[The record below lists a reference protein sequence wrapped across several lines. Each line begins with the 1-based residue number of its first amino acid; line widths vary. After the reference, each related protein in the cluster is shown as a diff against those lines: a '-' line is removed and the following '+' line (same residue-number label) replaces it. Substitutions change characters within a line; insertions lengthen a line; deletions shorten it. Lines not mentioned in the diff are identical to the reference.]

1 MSMNQILNYVTK
13 IIQIG
18 GNKMGS
24 ISKHPEIIAVDHGW
38 SHMKTPTKVFTTGIV
53 ENPSPTFFKDVLEY
67 QDKCYNI
74 GGERLE
80 VKNTKV
86 ENEDFYL
93 LTLASIAKEL
103 EQRGVSEATV
113 YLAAGL
119 PLTRFGEEKKEFI
132 DYLSKNETVDFR
144 YSEKDYHIR
153 IAKVSV
159 FPQCYAAVADMIP
172 TFQRRVVVV
181 DIGSWT
187 VDIMPVVNKKPDD
200 AKCNSLPHG
209 LITCMRDINRASIKQ
224 FNIEIDELDMEH
236 YIRYHKISSLPD
248 EAIQLIDQKLKDY
261 AEMICRSLKEHGV
274 NVMTTPIVFV
284 GGGASVMKYYGS
296 HLLPNADYKLD
307 VKANAKGYEML
318 MKMALKK
325 QGR

>member
-1 MSMNQILNYVTK
+1 MKQILNYETE

-67 QDKCYNI
+67 QGTCYNI

-93 LTLASIAKEL
+93 LTLAAIAKEL

-224 FNIEIDELDMEH
+224 FNIEIDELDIEH
-236 YIRYHKISSLPD
+236 YIRYHQINGLPD
-248 EAIQLIDQKLKDY
+248 DVIQLMDQKLKNY

-274 NVMTTPIVFV
+274 NVMTTPVVFV
-284 GGGASVMKYYGS
+284 GGGASVMKYYGAK
-296 HLLPNADYKLD
+296 LLPNADYKLD

>member
-1 MSMNQILNYVTK
+1 MYNNGKQL
-13 IIQIG
+13 
-18 GNKMGS
+18 
-24 ISKHPEIIAVDHGW
+24 EIIAVDHGW
-38 SHMKTPTKVFTTGIV
+38 SHMKTPSKVFTTGIV

-67 QDKCYNI
+67 QGKFYNI

-93 LTLASIAKEL
+93 LTLAAIANEL
-103 EQRGVSEATV
+103 EQKGMTEATI

-132 DYLSKNETVDFR
+132 DYLSKNQTVDFR
-144 YSEKDYHIR
+144 YSEKDYHIK

-224 FNIEIDELDMEH
+224 FNIEIDELDVEH
-236 YIRYHKISSLPD
+236 YIRYQNISGLP
-248 EAIQLIDQKLKDY
+248 EEVIQLMDQKLRDY

-274 NVMTTPIVFV
+274 NALTTPIIFV
-284 GGGASVMKYYGS
+284 GGGAIIMKHYAAN
-296 HLLPNADYKLD
+296 LLPNAEYKYD
-307 VKANAKGYEML
+307 IRANAKGYETL
-318 MKMALKK
+318 MRMSLRTR
-325 QGR
+325 G